1 MDKIK
6 LYEKIP
12 LLENRFTV
20 SCVEYKGKNRFQP
33 HWHEH
38 IELLYFFSGSG
49 QLTCDGNIYP
59 VNSGDLAVVNSTEI
73 HSFISSHSNRYICIL
88 VYPDFFS
95 DVDFDKKAIIENVIR
110 NDQYIKEIF
119 EKIVGYIKQKKTSG
133 DMLLKGSVYY
143 LMAYLV
149 DNYVATNLTQED
161 AILKAKRLKR
171 INTVL
176 EYISENYQKKITTQ
190 DLAKLC
196 FVTEA
201 HFCRFFKES
210 IGKSAVEY
218 VNEFRI
224 EKALVLLK
232 ETEESITDIAFE
244 VGFSDSNYFSRTFK
258 KIKNKTPLEY
268 RKGQRVMEK

>member
-1 MDKIK
+1 MNKIE

-20 SCVEYKGKNRFQP
+20 NCVEYDGKNRFQP

-38 IELLYFFSGSG
+38 IELLYFISGNG
-49 QLTCDGNIYP
+49 QLTCDGSAYP
-59 VNSGDLAVVNSTEI
+59 VGAGDLAVVNSTEI
-73 HSFISSHSNRYICIL
+73 HSFFSKHSNRYICIL

-95 DVDFDKKAIIENVIR
+95 DVNFDKKAIIENVIH
-110 NDQYIKEIF
+110 NDEYIKEIF
-119 EKIVGYIKQKKTSG
+119 ERIAGYIRHKKVAG
-133 DMLLKGSVYY
+133 DMLLKGAVYY
-143 LMAYLV
+143 LMAHLIE
-149 DNYVATNLTQED
+149 NYIVTSLTRED

-171 INTVL
+171 LNTVL
-176 EYISENYQKKITTQ
+176 EYISENYQKKITTL

-201 HFCRFFKES
+201 HFCRFFKDS
-210 IGKSAVEY
+210 IGKSAMEY

-232 ETEESITDIAFE
+232 ETEESITEIAFE

-258 KIKNKTPLEY
+258 KLKNKTPLEY
-268 RKGQRVMEK
+268 RKEQAQKEQ